1 MARRTTPKKQ
11 MEGFRFLG
19 FRVVYDNVLVFKM
32 SPGEKKGKGK
42 VGIEPVETDKRED
55 SDASEEISEETE
67 ASSQGDGEG
76 SGDEEGSVEEGGS
89 AESEE
94 QGSESDDGRLAEVL
108 NQVVKMAAALG
119 GKKKRKEDKTP
130 EDEPSVKPV
139 QEEQS
144 VKAANVVERSKELEV
159 GQGSKRKLPE
169 GAVVPKKKR
178 MRKEGTKMKEVEG
191 HGSPASLHYVIE
203 HLSSAQRKDVED
215 IGFGGLLELKASKF
229 IHTMVDWLLERY
241 DTHTRLLLFNRFV
254 HFSISKHD
262 VYDVFMLPCEWEDVP
277 TVTDDKDLVQC
288 WRKRF
293 GALPNKDIKLDQV
306 VRVEML
312 KLVDGGP
319 DFKRLFVLFAI
330 GSFFAPTVH
339 NRIDTR
345 KRGQKHGG
353 VPNVLPDSVLS
364 PPDLEGF
371 A

>member
-1 MARRTTPKKQ
+1 
-11 MEGFRFLG
+11 
-19 FRVVYDNVLVFKM
+19 M

-42 VGIEPVETDKRED
+42 VGMQKGKEKVRSGVSFREPVETDKRED

-76 SGDEEGSVEEGGS
+76 SGDEE
-89 AESEE
+89 A
-94 QGSESDDGRLAEVL
+94 R
-108 NQVVKMAAALG
+108 
-119 GKKKRKEDKTP
+119 KKRKEDKTP

-262 VYDVFMLPCEWEDVP
+262 VYDVFMLPCEGEDVP
-277 TVTDDKDLVQC
+277 TVTDDKELVQS

-293 GALPNKDIKLDQV
+293 GALPNKDIQLDKV
-306 VRVEML
+306 VRVEIL
-312 KLVDGGP
+312 KLVDGG
-319 DFKRLFVLFAI
+319 DRF
-330 GSFFAPTVH
+330 
-339 NRIDTR
+339 
-345 KRGQKHGG
+345 
-353 VPNVLPDSVLS
+353 
-364 PPDLEGF
+364 
-371 A
+371 